1 MRRILSFCGS
11 LWWFVYAYIY
21 MVDPHNHLPPSPT
34 TNHQHTQP
42 TTPPTKV
49 LARRDAYGN
58 NRPPPCPKTSVLK
71 ILLRQLADFIVLIL
85 LAGACVW
92 VAECVCVL
100 WDGMCVFC
108 GACVDAVCLS
118 ARCIYRT
125 PKSLYQL
132 TN

>member
-1 MRRILSFCGS
+1 MRT
-11 LWWFVYAYIY
+11 YIWSTPTTTY
-21 MVDPHNHLPPSPT
+21 HHLPPPT
-34 TNHQHTQP
+34 TNTQP

-125 PKSLYQL
+125 PKSLYHL